1 VHCPLCPAPLPP
13 FVGGSGTANVA
24 DLPTSVWGIA
34 SDRVARVEL
43 RVDGG
48 GTFDG
53 ELYAITRGS
62 IDTEQAF
69 LFLVP
74 VEGPMTGTV
83 VAFDSRGEELQ
94 QREVESLG

>member
-1 VHCPLCPAPLPP
+1 
-13 FVGGSGTANVA
+13 
-24 DLPTSVWGIA
+24 
-34 SDRVARVEL
+34 
-43 RVDGG
+43 
-48 GTFDG
+48 
-53 ELYAITRGS
+53 
-62 IDTEQAF
+62 

>member
-1 VHCPLCPAPLPP
+1 VDAPA
-13 FVGGSGTANVA
+13 VA

-43 RVDGG
+43 RVDDGA
-48 GTFDG
+48 TFDG
-53 ELYAITRGS
+53 ELYAIPSGS
-62 IDTEQAF
+62 IAAEQAF

-94 QREVESLG
+94 RRGVESFG

>member
-1 VHCPLCPAPLPP
+1 MPP
-13 FVGGSGTANVA
+13 SATPVDTPPVA

-43 RVDGG
+43 RVDDGA
-48 GTFDG
+48 TFDG
-53 ELYAITRGS
+53 ELYPIQPGS
-62 IDTEQAF
+62 IDAEQAF

-74 VEGPMTGTV
+74 VEGRMTGTV